1 MIFSVLAFLTL
12 IISICIKDRK
22 KSLTVQSINCVCE
35 SLYDFTIQAYTGAFL
50 SLFNS
55 IRSFIFINKDKFS
68 KIFYFI
74 LLLIFESI
82 IIANC
87 YFTWIGYISLLPTIG
102 SIVRTYC
109 LWQSNMKL
117 VRLSGLVTGVL
128 FGSYYVYYQSWFM
141 VSGYVIL
148 FISVLV
154 AVYRIDFKKK

>member
-12 IISICIKDRK
+12 IISICIKNRK

-154 AVYRIDFKKK
+154 AVYRIDIKNK